1 LHHLLSPSIY
11 RFAGEKDMVDV
22 NFFQKRF
29 FFVVCE
35 REFQGAGVMAG
46 EVREENE
53 LDCEYKYMWQEGTL
67 SNSRSPAD
75 WSGRHVDS
83 CGIAAAELRPRRRY
97 DEEAQRRPAES
108 EVPGTQ
114 ISSPP

>member
-1 LHHLLSPSIY
+1 MKFFS
-11 RFAGEKDMVDV
+11 EKGFSVL
-22 NFFQKRF
+22 
-29 FFVVCE
+29 CE

-46 EVREENE
+46 EVREQNE
-53 LDCEYKYMWQEGTL
+53 LGCEYKYIWQEGTL
-67 SNSRSPAD
+67 SNSGSPAD

-83 CGIAAAELRPRRRY
+83 CGIAAAELRPRRRD

-114 ISSPP
+114 ISSPPLINISITSMY